1 MKTRQNLPIKKQSAA
16 MTAAKVVMLVLTAVY
31 PLFMTLMTAAGILTH
46 RSSYG
51 SYVTGMAV
59 LLIVSGVSVT
69 TGVILALPRKKMAS
83 LVSLSPTFCG
93 LTLCLVTLSRL
104 SAYADKHGWTASGMY
119 SGTAVSDM
127 YQSRLLPVVFPA
139 AIAVVVAVIQAFFC
153 DCNKK
158 NVHS

>member
-1 MKTRQNLPIKKQSAA
+1 MKTRQNLPKKKQSAA

-69 TGVILALPRKKMAS
+69 TGVILALPRK
-83 LVSLSPTFCG
+83 
-93 LTLCLVTLSRL
+93 
-104 SAYADKHGWTASGMY
+104 
-119 SGTAVSDM
+119 
-127 YQSRLLPVVFPA
+127 
-139 AIAVVVAVIQAFFC
+139 
-153 DCNKK
+153 
-158 NVHS
+158 